1 MAQTVQIV
9 FAAATIFGVVA
20 AVILRFMPEPIEDS
34 DYLVAGSVATLAA
47 LLVLFLGLVSTRM
60 KSSDVFFK
68 KRKKQP

>member
-1 MAQTVQIV
+1 MRQTVLVIL
-9 FAAATIFGVVA
+9 AAVVIFGVVA
-20 AVILRFMPEPIEDS
+20 TVILRFMPEPIEDS

-68 KRKKQP
+68 KRQKKS